1 MLWRLALLAL
11 LLASPSGECV
21 AAERPNVL
29 IILADDLGYSD
40 LGCYGGEI
48 ETPNLDALAKDGLR
62 FTQFYNTARCWPT
75 RAALLTGYYAQQVRR
90 DALPGIPRAGV
101 RQRWARLL
109 PDMLDRAGYFSFHSG
124 KWHMDGRPLEGG
136 FDRSY
141 LLQDQGRFFSP
152 QIHFEDDRRLLP
164 VERGTGYYATT
175 AIADH
180 AIRCLKEH
188 AERHAD
194 APFFHYLAFT
204 APHFP
209 LHALPEDI
217 ARYRDR
223 YRAGWDQVR
232 AERWRRQQEMGL
244 ARGKLSPV
252 EPDVGPP
259 YHFPE
264 ALETH
269 GPDEVNR
276 PLPWSELTDEQREF
290 QATKMA
296 IHAAM
301 IDCMDREI
309 GRVLDQLRTMDA
321 LENTLVLFLSD
332 NGASAEMMVRNDGH
346 DPAAEPGSAAT
357 YLCLGPGWST
367 VCNTPFRRHKT
378 WVHEGGIATPLI
390 VHWPKGISGKN
401 ELRHNVGHV
410 IDVVPTVL
418 ELAGVEPL
426 MEWEN
431 TPIPPAPGKSL
442 VPVFAVD
449 GTVPREEIWWQHE
462 GNRAIRVGD
471 WKLVAAGEK
480 ADWELY
486 DLSADPSETNDL
498 AEEHPEKVR
507 ELAQRWTRLLNAI
520 RELALEDVRQDV
532 SKDKSQPVQ
541 ESVSMGM
548 RFDLFSIGVGLLL
561 LAVGGGGFWFGKH
574 VAGARVPANRRGTG
588 RTETKS

>member
-1 MLWRLALLAL
+1 MLWRLLLL
-11 LLASPSGECV
+11 VLLASPFGDCV

-48 ETPNLDALAKDGLR
+48 ETPNLDALAKNGLL

-90 DALPGIPRAGV
+90 DAVADIPRAGV
-101 RQRWARLL
+101 RQPWARLL
-109 PDMLDRAGYFSFHSG
+109 PDMLDQAGYLSFHSG
-124 KWHMDGRPLEGG
+124 KWHVDGMPLEGG

-141 LLQDQGRFFSP
+141 LLQDQDRFFSP
-152 QIHFEDDRRLLP
+152 QIHFEDDRRLSP

-223 YRAGWDQVR
+223 YREGWERIR
-232 AERWRRQQEMGL
+232 AERWRRQQEIGL
-244 ARGKLSPV
+244 VRGELSPV

-264 ALETH
+264 ALETL
-269 GPDEVNR
+269 GPGEVNR
-276 PLPWSELTDEQREF
+276 PLPWDELTDEQREF

-309 GRVLDQLRTMDA
+309 GRVVDQLRAMDA

-332 NGASAEMMVRNDGH
+332 NGASSAIMVRGDGH

-390 VHWPKGISGKN
+390 VHWPKGISAKN
-401 ELRHNVGHV
+401 ELRHKVGHV
-410 IDVVPTVL
+410 IDIVPTVL

-426 MEWEN
+426 REWDGK
-431 TPIPPAPGKSL
+431 PVPPAPGKSL
-442 VPVFAVD
+442 VPVFAED
-449 GTVPREEIWWQHE
+449 ASMRRDEIWWQHE

-471 WKLVAAGEK
+471 WKLVAAGEN

-507 ELAQRWTRLLNAI
+507 ELAQRWTRLLNEI
-520 RELALEDVRQDV
+520 GELALQDV
-532 SKDKSQPVQ
+532 WQDGSEDQSQPVRD
-541 ESVSMGM
+541 SASTGM
-548 RFDLFSIGVGLLL
+548 RFNPLTVVGLLL
-561 LAVGGGGFWFGKH
+561 LAVGGGGFWFAKH
-574 VAGARVPANRRGTG
+574 AL
-588 RTETKS
+588 